1 MFAVVRSIL
10 VVSLLVATVSANSD
24 STHPEHS
31 VRHGINDKRYGAR
44 GLHGD
49 IHLTGFQ
56 GQPYTVPTQSGSIY
70 NLISMPSM
78 YVNARMQDM
87 TTAQHC
93 EALATA
99 SSLPERD
106 ARECLSYPGTYMT
119 QVGIV
124 SGDDNIVV
132 NAAPRGDAITVTI
145 NGAVYEWSQLTIA
158 VANATVELNKNK
170 QILTVL
176 TSELR
181 ITIRNVDRYVS
192 VSVDVLNAAY
202 LQQGRREMIKRN
214 VNSRYANDVAASE
227 LPTIMHGLLGQSIN
241 YVIYQGGAVYAG
253 VAADYQVKSI
263 TSHQFKYS
271 LYAPGQDVASI
282 AYP

>member
-31 VRHGINDKRYGAR
+31 VRHGINDKRYGAN

-56 GQPYTVPTQSGSIY
+56 GQPYTVPTVSGSVY

-78 YVNARMQDM
+78 YINARMQDM

-93 EALATA
+93 DAATVVA
-99 SSLPERD
+99 ELPTRD

-132 NAAPRGDAITVTI
+132 DAAPRGDAITVTI
-145 NGAVYEWSQLTIA
+145 NGAVYEWSSLTIA
-158 VANATVELNKNK
+158 VANATVELNQAKTT
-170 QILTVL
+170 LVVL

-192 VSVDVLNAAY
+192 VSVDVLSSKY
-202 LQQGRREMIKRN
+202 LQQGRRELIKRN
-214 VNSRYANDVAASE
+214 ANSRYANDVAASQ

-241 YVIYQGGAVYAG
+241 YVIYQGGAVFAG
-253 VAADYQVKSI
+253 NAADYLVKSI

-271 LYAPGQDVASI
+271 MYAPGMDVASI